1 MNLNDGARAEL
12 YVKQFAKDTRI
23 ASNVSVS
30 PENVI
35 KLLNQ
40 FNQHNLTWARMYLE
54 QRPEIKPYPYVNDW
68 IDRVLDGQ
76 KFSEP
81 VSNDFK
87 ETVKENLLDTAF
99 SSDLFVQVN
108 DNKGQPQKIAIDVT
122 VKQTDQESKLRKI
135 RGQREDGNAS
145 KKFNPN
151 QNYPIL
157 RKRLGVDKHMVLVL
171 DAKFYPSYETLL
183 KEIYTAANSSTR
195 TMAVNLCDHREIDS
209 SKIVLEKISTP
220 QIDRKQV
227 DPKQMWEEFS
237 RGIQSSNPTE
247 QGIQASVKAIRAGC
261 GLKDVDNMLKQTQQY
276 IRLSKNNPKAA
287 ENYLQLISEESE
299 QRIEQQ
305 NKRGISSHQPGSSIS
320 NISESRRSISEQKEL
335 NQKALKVG
343 LWIAS
348 TFGIDRENGE
358 KSLTTKNYR
367 FTLKENYLKIT
378 TRESDRAILESSNK
392 QLTGTV
398 TQQDVDKLETVAER
412 LKQQL
417 AQDLSQ
423 QRSENLDLER

>member
-135 RGQREDGNAS
+135 RGQREDGNTS

-151 QNYPIL
+151 QKYSMI
-157 RKRLGVDKHMVLVL
+157 RQRLGVDKHIVLVL
-171 DAKFYPSYETLL
+171 DARFYPSYETLL
-183 KEIYTAANSSTR
+183 KEIYTAANSHTR
-195 TMAVNLCDHREIDS
+195 TMAVNLCDHQEIDS
-209 SKIVLEKISTP
+209 STIVLGKTSTP
-220 QIDRKQV
+220 QIDPKQV
-227 DPKQMWEEFS
+227 DSKQMWQEFS
-237 RGIQSSNPTE
+237 RGIRSSDSIE
-247 QGIQASVKAIRAGC
+247 QGIQASIKAIRAGYR
-261 GLKDVDNMLKQTQQY
+261 LKDVDNMLKQTQQY
-276 IRLSKNNPKAA
+276 NRLFKNNPKAA
-287 ENYLQLISEESE
+287 ENYLQLISEETE

-305 NKRGISSHQPGSSIS
+305 NKRGISSHQLGSSIS
-320 NISESRRSISEQKEL
+320 NTSESRMSISEQKEL
-335 NQKALKVG
+335 NQKALKAG

-348 TFGIDRENGE
+348 TFGKNRENGE
-358 KSLTTKNYR
+358 KTLTTKSYR
-367 FTLKENYLKIT
+367 FTLKDNYLQIT
-378 TRESDRAILESSNK
+378 PRQSDSAILELSNK
-392 QLTGTV
+392 KLIGTV
-398 TQQDVDKLETVAER
+398 TQQDVEKLEAVAQKLQQR
-412 LKQQL
+412 LFN
-417 AQDLSQ
+417 DLGQ
-423 QRSENLDLER
+423 RRSENLDLER